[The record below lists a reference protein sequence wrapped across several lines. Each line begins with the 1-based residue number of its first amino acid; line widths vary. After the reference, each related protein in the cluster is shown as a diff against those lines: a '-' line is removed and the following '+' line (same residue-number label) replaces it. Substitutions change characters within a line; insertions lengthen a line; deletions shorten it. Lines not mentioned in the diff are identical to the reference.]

1 MAALHVLHA
10 PLGASN
16 RVGATTPATRA
27 KRGASG
33 PQSAPPTLLAFVAAH
48 TPTEAA
54 QALGVDRSTVYR
66 LRSGYWPADA
76 RALLAAWSAYQGR
89 TARLASRWFL
99 RRVHPGG
106 VVRHSPLSYTGH
118 GLQARVGQLLAVAR
132 AEGGVLVA
140 QTLELPI
147 TRLPLR
153 ALACLEEV

>member
-1 MAALHVLHA
+1 MAALDVLDA
-10 PLGASN
+10 PLSASS
-16 RVGATTPATRA
+16 RAGATTPATRA

-33 PQSAPPTLLAFVAAH
+33 PQSAPPALLAFVAAH

-54 QALGVDRSTVYR
+54 QALGLARGTVYR
-66 LRSGYWPADA
+66 LRSGYWPSDA
-76 RALLAAWSAYQGR
+76 RAVLAAWAAYQGR
-89 TARLASRWFL
+89 TAQLASRWFL

-106 VVRHSPLSYTGH
+106 VVRHSPLTYTGH

-147 TRLPLR
+147 TRVPLQ
-153 ALACLEEV
+153 AMAYLEEA